1 MKLYYTPGACSLAV
15 HIALRESGHA
25 FELEKVDLKTKKT
38 ERGQDY
44 TRVNPKGYVPT
55 LELDDGSTLTEANV
69 CVQYVADLAPQS
81 DLAPIAGSM
90 ERYRLM
96 EWMAFTSTEVHKN
109 FSPLF
114 DPSASAELQERQK
127 KLLGKRFDYL
137 NEHLGKHARVMGEK
151 FTAADAYLFAVLRWS
166 TVMKM
171 DMSAWPALQQYLK
184 KTAEHPSVRD
194 ALKAEGLER

>member
-25 FELEKVDLKTKKT
+25 FDLEKVDLKTKRT
-38 ERGQDY
+38 ASGQDY
-44 TRVNPKGYVPT
+44 TSVNPKGYVPA
-55 LELDDGSTLTEANV
+55 LELEDGSILTEASV
-69 CVQYVADLAPQS
+69 CMQYVADLAPQS

-114 DPSASAELQERQK
+114 DPSASAELQQRQK
-127 KLLGKRFDYL
+127 KLLEKRFGHL
-137 NEHLGKHARVMGEK
+137 NAHLDGRSRLMGEK
-151 FTAADAYLFAVLRWS
+151 FTIADAYLFTVLRWT
-166 TVMKM
+166 TVVKI
-171 DMSAWPALQQYLK
+171 DLGSWPALQQYLRR
-184 KTAEHPSVRD
+184 TAEQPSVRE

>member
-15 HIALRESGHA
+15 HIALRESGHP
-25 FELEKVDLKTKKT
+25 FDLEKVDLKTKRT
-38 ERGQDY
+38 ASGQDY

-55 LELDDGSTLTEANV
+55 LELDDGSTLTEASV

-90 ERYRLM
+90 ERYHLM
-96 EWMAFTSTEVHKN
+96 EWLAFISTELHKN

-114 DPSASAELQERQK
+114 DPSASAELQQRQK
-127 KLLGKRFDYL
+127 KLLEKRFGYL
-137 NEHLGKHARVMGEK
+137 NAHLDGRSGLMSDK
-151 FTAADAYLFAVLRWS
+151 FTAADAYLFAVLRWT
-166 TVMKM
+166 TVVKI
-171 DMSAWPALQQYLK
+171 DLGPWPALQQYLK
-184 KTAEHPSVRD
+184 RTAEHPSVKE

>member
-15 HIALRESGHA
+15 HIALRESGHP
-25 FELEKVDLKTKKT
+25 FDLEKVDLKTKRT
-38 ERGQDY
+38 ASGQDY

-55 LELDDGSTLTEANV
+55 LQLDDGSTLTEASV

-96 EWMAFTSTEVHKN
+96 EWLAFTSTEVHKN

-114 DPSASAELQERQK
+114 DPSASAELQQRQK
-127 KLLGKRFDYL
+127 KLLEKRFGYL
-137 NEHLGKHARVMGEK
+137 NAHLDGRSGLMGDK
-151 FTAADAYLFAVLRWS
+151 FTAADAYLFAVLRW
-166 TVMKM
+166 TMVVKI
-171 DMSAWPALQQYLK
+171 DIAPWPALQQYLK
-184 KTAEHPSVRD
+184 RTAEH
-194 ALKAEGLER
+194 

>member
-25 FELEKVDLKTKKT
+25 FELEKVDLKTKRT

-44 TRVNPKGYVPT
+44 TRVNPKGYVPA
-55 LELDDGSTLTEANV
+55 LELDDGSILTEANV

-96 EWMAFTSTEVHKN
+96 EWMAFTSTEIHKN

-127 KLLGKRFDYL
+127 KLLEKRFGFV
-137 NEHLGKHARVMGEK
+137 NEHLKEHAGVMGDK
-151 FTAADAYLFAVLRWS
+151 FTAADAYLFTVLRWAM
-166 TVMKM
+166 VMKM
-171 DMSAWPALQQYLK
+171 DLSAWPALQQYLK
-184 KTAEHPSVRD
+184 KTAERPAVRE